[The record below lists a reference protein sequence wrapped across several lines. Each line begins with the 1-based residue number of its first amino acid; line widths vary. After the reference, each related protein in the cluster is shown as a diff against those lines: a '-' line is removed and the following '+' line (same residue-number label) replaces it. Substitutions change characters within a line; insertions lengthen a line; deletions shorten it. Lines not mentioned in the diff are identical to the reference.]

1 MNMLEIVGLAI
12 IASILVLLLKDQQ
25 PTIAF
30 LLVIVTV
37 IYLLSI
43 FMSYIKEII
52 LLIQYLGEKAGIND
66 SYLTVIIKVI
76 GIAYIAEIGATI
88 VRDAGLESIAAK
100 VEILGKI
107 LILLLAIPIFKTL
120 IETIINFFSI

>member
-52 LLIQYLGEKAGIND
+52 LLIQYLGEKAGVND